1 MEITRI
7 PDDISDENL
16 EEKIIQVL
24 SEIQGSI
31 SSPDVE
37 ACHHVAKCRNSPKKT
52 AVQFINRKNVKKA
65 NVINLH

>member
-52 AVQFINRKNVKKA
+52 SCTIY
-65 NVINLH
+65 